1 MMDNMY
7 YLPINRKTG
16 LNLSMDYVKETIE
29 VMRNKGDPTTRRR
42 TNATHEIK
50 TLMKDMRNSLT

>member
-29 VMRNKGDPTTRRR
+29 VMRTIKEIRRR
-42 TNATHEIK
+42 GGEPTPH
-50 TLMKDMRNSLT
+50 MKSKL